1 MKNLVLIF
9 FSAAVIF
16 MVSCEKEGACD
27 EFKVSI
33 ANDDDSHNFG
43 NNCLQCHQAN
53 GGGEGCFSVAG
64 SVRNALLTGPQ
75 TSGKIAFYTEPNG
88 GGTLKYMVNI
98 DAKGN
103 FYSSQSESVVGLY
116 PAVTNGSGTLFM
128 SSPLSTGACN
138 SCHESSTSLI
148 TAP

>member
-1 MKNLVLIF
+1 MKILVLIF

-64 SVRNALLTGPQ
+64 SVRNSLLTGPQ

-88 GGTLKYMVNI
+88 GWNLEVYG
-98 DAKGN
+98 
-103 FYSSQSESVVGLY
+103 
-116 PAVTNGSGTLFM
+116 
-128 SSPLSTGACN
+128 
-138 SCHESSTSLI
+138 
-148 TAP
+148 